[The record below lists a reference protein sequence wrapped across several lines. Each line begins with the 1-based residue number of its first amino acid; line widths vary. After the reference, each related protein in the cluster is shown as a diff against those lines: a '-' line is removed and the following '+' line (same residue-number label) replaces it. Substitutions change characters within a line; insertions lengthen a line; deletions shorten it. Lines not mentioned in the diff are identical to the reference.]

1 MAVRSGAPR
10 HFNRTNF
17 IKTLLAF
24 NRILS
29 ETGYSAAWS
38 EAFTASIQ
46 ENQLMDRRAFIVSIE
61 SVLSGA
67 PAGTPAPVD
76 ARRLI
81 NHADVIYAV
90 EAESKQDILLFGKAK
105 LERIARSD
113 VPEGARVLRIAMGSD
128 RRKLQRLLTLVRETK
143 GSHDYAETA

>member
-1 MAVRSGAPR
+1 M
-10 HFNRTNF
+10 HFST
-17 IKTLLAF
+17 
-24 NRILS
+24 
-29 ETGYSAAWS
+29 
-38 EAFTASIQ
+38 SIQ
-46 ENQLMDRRAFIVSIE
+46 ENQVMERRGFIVSIE

-90 EAESKQDILLFGKAK
+90 EPENKQDILLFGKDK

-113 VPEGARVLRIAMGSD
+113 VPEGARVLRIALGSD
-128 RRKLQRLLTLVRETK
+128 RRKLQKLLTLVRETK

>member
-1 MAVRSGAPR
+1 
-10 HFNRTNF
+10 
-17 IKTLLAF
+17 
-24 NRILS
+24 
-29 ETGYSAAWS
+29 
-38 EAFTASIQ
+38 
-46 ENQLMDRRAFIVSIE
+46 MDRRAFVVSIE

-90 EAESKQDILLFGKAK
+90 EPESKQDILLFGKAK

-113 VPEGARVLRIAMGSD
+113 VPEGARVLRIALGSD